1 MIVNST
7 VLAVIALSALVT
19 VIPRILPFILVRN
32 LQLPDTVMKW
42 LSFVP
47 VCILTALVIENL
59 LIQAENGLTI
69 DWPVLLILL
78 PTAIIAYK
86 SRSLSIT
93 VVSGVLLMAIYRSI
107 L

>member
-1 MIVNST
+1 MSMNST

-32 LQLPDTVMKW
+32 LRLPDAVMKW
-42 LSFVP
+42 LYFVP
-47 VCILTALVIENL
+47 VCILTALVIENML
-59 LIQAENGLTI
+59 MQEQSRLSI

-86 SRSLSIT
+86 YRSLSMT
-93 VVSGVLLMAIYRSI
+93 VVSGVLLMAIYRNI

>member
-1 MIVNST
+1 MSVNST
-7 VLAVIALSALVT
+7 VLTVIALSALVT

-59 LIQAENGLTI
+59 LIQDENGLAI

-78 PTAIIAYK
+78 PTAIITYK
-86 SRSLSIT
+86 SRSLSMT

>member
-1 MIVNST
+1 MSMNST
-7 VLAVIALSALVT
+7 VLTVIVLSALVT

-32 LQLPDTVMKW
+32 LRLPDAVMKW

-59 LIQAENGLTI
+59 LIQEKSSLTI

-86 SRSLSIT
+86 FRSLSMT
-93 VVSGVLLMAIYRSI
+93 VVTGVLLMAIYRNI